1 MPGLQPDFAEILQ
14 TNLGYNMH
22 ESNYI
27 TAIHKL
33 IPLELE
39 KWKINDSYTSGVA
52 DTYYSGDKA
61 DIWIEYKLVRNN
73 PNKYTPKLSPLQKA
87 WLARQYARGRK
98 VAVIVGVKGGR
109 GIIIEDLNW
118 EKQCD
123 MTQTL
128 TKREIA
134 AWIIGQCS

>member
-1 MPGLQPDFAEILQ
+1 
-14 TNLGYNMH
+14 MH

-33 IPLELE
+33 IPLEIE

-73 PNKYTPKLSPLQKA
+73 PNKYTPKLSPLQRA
-87 WLARQYARGRK
+87 WLRRQYNRGRK
-98 VAVIVGVKGGR
+98 VAVIVGVKGGK
-109 GIIIEDLNW
+109 GIIIENLNW

-123 MTQTL
+123 MTNLL
-128 TKREIA
+128 TKKEIA
-134 AWIIGQCS
+134 AWIVGQCN